1 MKHKKNRPDGNQ
13 GHIVEIR
20 HKGKI
25 VSREVY
31 PTYGKATWAVVA
43 AEEKYDETEYDIRYY
58 DARVFRTD
66 DYE

>member
-1 MKHKKNRPDGNQ
+1 MKHKKNRADSNQ

-20 HKGKI
+20 LKGKI
-25 VSREVY
+25 ISREVY
-31 PTYGKATWAVVA
+31 PTYGSAMRAIFA
-43 AEEKYDETEYDIRYY
+43 AEEMYDENVYDIKYY

>member
-1 MKHKKNRPDGNQ
+1 MKHKKNRPDSNQ

-20 HKGKI
+20 LKGK
-25 VSREVY
+25 VLSREVY
-31 PTYGKATWAVVA
+31 PTYGSATRAIFA
-43 AEEKYDETEYDIRYY
+43 AEEAYDENVYEIKYY